1 MEIYTMTQR
10 PSMPLTRACAPSAA
24 PIAFRATPVAFR
36 ANQWPTVSLTAPA
49 AAPVAVPAA
58 VWAPISVPVLAAER
72 VPAQREHQVQIQ
84 AELAQALTLPAG
96 INGTT
101 GSISKTSTT
110 STTGFKGI
118 DGSSKRYTDGADGV
132 PPRGRPV

>member
-1 MEIYTMTQR
+1 MEIYTMER
-10 PSMPLTRACAPSAA
+10 PSMPLTLACAQSA
-24 PIAFRATPVAFR
+24 PV
-36 ANQWPTVSLTAPA
+36 STAV
-49 AAPVAVPAA
+49 APVAVPASA
-58 VWAPISVPVLAAER
+58 WAPVSVAILAAEQA
-72 VPAQREHQVQIQ
+72 PAQRVHQVQIQ

-118 DGSSKRYTDGADGV
+118 NVSAKRYTDGSGV